1 MRDKFHESLAV
12 LTASLAGL
20 ADCCERAVEASVRA
34 LTEGDPRA
42 IAEAVQLEAETDRLA
57 GEVEGLCLRLLMTQQ
72 PVASDLRL
80 IGAAMKMSTDLE
92 RIGDQC
98 ADIAALC
105 PLEAGEIAPM
115 VREMGAICCAM
126 LRDAVAAYDQWDVDL
141 ARTAAVHD
149 DAVDRHYA
157 ATKSA
162 IAAMQPAPLDLFLC
176 VKYYERIGDHAQNVA
191 EWVEYA
197 LDGIYRGREL

>member
-1 MRDKFHESLAV
+1 MRDKFHAALGR
-12 LTASLAGL
+12 LTAALAGL
-20 ADCCERAVEASVRA
+20 ADCCERAVEASAAA
-34 LTEGDPRA
+34 LVDGDRRG
-42 IAEAVQLEAETDRLA
+42 IDEAVRLERETDRLA
-57 GEVEGLCLRLLMTQQ
+57 GEVEGMCLHLLMTQQ

-105 PLEAGEIAPM
+105 PIPAGELAPT
-115 VREMGAICCAM
+115 VREMAAICCAM
-126 LRDAVAAYDQWDVDL
+126 LRDAVAAYDLRDVDL
-141 ARTAAVHD
+141 ARAAIGHD
-149 DAVDRHYA
+149 DAVDAHYA
-157 ATKSA
+157 AAKTA

-197 LDGIYRGREL
+197 LTGLYHGREL